1 MCIWIET
8 FPLDIFAYVHV
19 IVCAPCVI
27 VHTFFCIKGMHK
39 NAQFFNVFII
49 VDEN

>member
-1 MCIWIET
+1 MCIWIEI

-19 IVCAPCVI
+19 IVCVPFVI